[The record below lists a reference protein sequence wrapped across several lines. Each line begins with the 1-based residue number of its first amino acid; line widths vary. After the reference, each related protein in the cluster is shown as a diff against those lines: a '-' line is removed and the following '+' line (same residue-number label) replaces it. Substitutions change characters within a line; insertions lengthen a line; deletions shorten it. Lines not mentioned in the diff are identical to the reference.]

1 VPYKTLLLSGRATE
15 ELMHY
20 ARRER
25 ASRIVIGMSPHG
37 SLAELNFDSTTH
49 SLLHRAL
56 HPVVAV
62 PADWTD
68 PTVTQ

>member
-1 VPYKTLLLSGRATE
+1 
-15 ELMHY
+15 MHY

-37 SLAELNFDSTTH
+37 SLAELNFGSTTH

-56 HPVVAV
+56 RPVVAV

-68 PTVTQ
+68 PIVTQ